1 MTLPAVNITEL
12 DGALGVL
19 PPRAGRLYALVGV
32 SDSGP
37 IDTPATFARVKDV
50 VATFAAGPLVEA
62 AAHYIE
68 RYGRPVVLVRSG
80 ASVLGSYLDA
90 VEAADGEVVGFD
102 DSNVTGDSEIT
113 VQTAPAAEPDGA
125 YSVQVLFVLGGTVGV
140 AGIVYQVSLNGGA
153 TFGLAQALGTDDEI
167 DLGIGVVLEL
177 TTDTINAG
185 DFVTFTTTAPVQAS
199 AGELVTAIAGNS
211 VPTLDD
217 TTHPNDDYEVFVRVV
232 SGGTRGVAG
241 ITYQWSL
248 DGGRT
253 LSPLTALGTATS
265 IVIPGSGGVKID
277 LSAGT
282 LVAGDTLAFPT
293 VAPRWNGTELASAL
307 DALIASAVQW
317 EIVHVVGAIDPD
329 AFDIVELKIT
339 GAMGSGKE
347 HAWAGNTRM
356 PVGAETEANY
366 LASLAAAL
374 GSKATRHGDF
384 CAGACKLTSSVTG
397 RKYRRPIAFAVA
409 AREASVSEEI
419 NTADINL
426 GPLAGASI
434 RDANGNP
441 DEHDEAINPG
451 LDDARFTVLRTWEG
465 VAGVYVNRPR
475 LFSPEGSDFQLL
487 PHRRVLNLAHA
498 SLRAYFVRR
507 LNQPVLVDRTSGFIL
522 EAEALEI
529 EAGARAVL
537 AATLLAKPKASG
549 ALFTLSRTDNLLST
563 KTLTGQARV
572 IPLAYPEFIELDLGF
587 YNPALQLQA
596 A

>member
-1 MTLPAVNITEL
+1 MTQPAVNITEL

-19 PPRAGRLYALVGV
+19 PPSAGRLYALVGV

-37 IDTPATFARVKDV
+37 INTPATFARVKDV
-50 VATFAAGPLVEA
+50 VATFTAGPLVEA

-90 VEAADGEVVGFD
+90 VEAADGEVLGFD
-102 DSNVTGDSEIT
+102 DSNVAGDSVIT
-113 VQTAPAAEPDGA
+113 VQTVPPAEPDGA
-125 YSVQVLFVLGGTVGV
+125 YSVQVLFVIGGTVG
-140 AGIVYQVSLNGGA
+140 APGIVYQVSLNGGA

-177 TTDTINAG
+177 TTDTIEAG

-199 AGELVTAIAGNS
+199 AGELVTAIAGDS
-211 VPTLDD
+211 VPTIDN
-217 TTHPNDDYEVFVRVV
+217 TTHPNDDYEVFVRFV

-248 DGGRT
+248 DNGRT

-282 LVAGDTLAFPT
+282 LVAGDTLKFPT
-293 VAPRWNGTELASAL
+293 VAPRWNGTELGSAL

-317 EIVHVVGAIDPD
+317 EIVHVVGTVDAD
-329 AFDIVELKIT
+329 AFDVVELKIT
-339 GAMGSGKE
+339 GAMALGKE

-356 PVGAETEANY
+356 PVGAESEANY
-366 LASLAAAL
+366 LASLSGAL

-384 CAGACKLTSSVTG
+384 CAGACKLTSSVSG
-397 RKYRRPIAFAVA
+397 RKYRRPIAFAVV

-426 GPLAGASI
+426 GPLVGVSI
-434 RDANGNP
+434 RDSNGNP
-441 DEHDEAINPG
+441 DEHDESLNPG
-451 LDDARFTVLRTWEG
+451 LDDARFTVLRTVEG
-465 VAGVYVNRPR
+465 IAGVYVNRPR
-475 LFSPEGSDFQLL
+475 LYSPEGSDFQLM

-498 SLRAYFVRR
+498 AWRTYFMRR
-507 LNQPVLVDRTSGFIL
+507 LNKPVRVSATTGFIL
-522 EAEALEI
+522 EADALEI
-529 EAGARAVL
+529 EAGALAV
-537 AATLLAKPKASG
+537 ARGVLLAKPKASG
-549 ALFTLSRTDNLLST
+549 VLFSLSRTDNLLST
-563 KTLTGQARV
+563 KTLTGQGRV
-572 IPLAYPEFIELDLGF
+572 IPLAYPEFINLDVGF

-596 A
+596 V